1 MEDGSEGDKN
11 KTPEGAAATES
22 KSKRKMKTAAQL
34 EVLENT
40 YKGLSFLIFNF
51 TSLLQCL
58 IFTVMV
64 CS

>member
-1 MEDGSEGDKN
+1 MEGGSEKT
-11 KTPEGAAATES
+11 TPEGGES

-40 YKGLSFLIFNF
+40 YAGLFL
-51 TSLLQCL
+51 
-58 IFTVMV
+58 